1 MQGQGEVAA
10 VSNQFAFGVSQ
21 DLQAAVQE
29 LAPEEQ
35 KVIIESWKNDA
46 GELLRREAES
56 GVVKRVSK
64 YVGRKR
70 KKWSQLPNHQ
80 KVAQKKE
87 EKKKREY
94 SAVLFVSL
102 NCLFLCSN

>member
-1 MQGQGEVAA
+1 MQGQGEVTA

-21 DLQAAVQE
+21 VLQAAARE

-56 GVVKRVSK
+56 GVVKRASK
-64 YVGRKR
+64 PVGRR
-70 KKWSQLPNHQ
+70 TKWKNVSI
-80 KVAQKKE
+80 
-87 EKKKREY
+87 
-94 SAVLFVSL
+94 VLFFVSL
-102 NCLFLCSN
+102 NCLFVYSK